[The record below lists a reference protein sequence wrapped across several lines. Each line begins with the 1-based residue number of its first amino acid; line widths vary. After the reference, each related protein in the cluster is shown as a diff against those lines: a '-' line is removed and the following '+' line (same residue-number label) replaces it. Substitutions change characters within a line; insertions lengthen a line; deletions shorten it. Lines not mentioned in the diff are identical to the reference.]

1 MPGGRPKYKPTE
13 ADRNTVRSMAATGF
27 TQEQIATCLGTAGID
42 PKTMREHFAVELDTA
57 ANKANAAVANRAYQM
72 AVAGNPPAATFFWLK
87 CRAGWKDS
95 AGPGSDGAGKTVQLV
110 VVPSGQPAPG
120 GETASSPAITV
131 QVQAAGKSRLP
142 LTLAARLNQCFEG
155 YRLVAFQDSGGIMDD
170 SAGGTQRVFITVPV
184 MPWVGGLVGGTAADS
199 RRKSGTEAEK
209 PAKPE
214 PGGRNGSDS
223 NATG

>member
-1 MPGGRPKYKPTE
+1 MR
-13 ADRNTVRSMAATGF
+13 VAA
-27 TQEQIATCLGTAGID
+27 
-42 PKTMREHFAVELDTA
+42 
-57 ANKANAAVANRAYQM
+57 
-72 AVAGNPPAATFFWLK
+72 
-87 CRAGWKDS
+87 
-95 AGPGSDGAGKTVQLV
+95 
-110 VVPSGQPAPG
+110 
-120 GETASSPAITV
+120 
-131 QVQAAGKSRLP
+131 KSRLP

>member
-13 ADRNTVRSMAATGF
+13 ADRNTVKSMAATGF
-27 TQEQIATCLGTAGID
+27 RQEQIASCLGTAGID

-57 ANKANAAVANRAYQM
+57 ANRANAAVANRAYQM

-87 CRAGWKDS
+87 CRAGWKEL
-95 AGPGSDGAGKTVQLV
+95 ADGAGGGRASLV
-110 VVPSGQPAPG
+110 VVLPAGQPLPAA
-120 GETASSPAITV
+120 TVSSLAIN
-131 QVQAAGKSRLP
+131 AGATR
-142 LTLAARLNQCFEG
+142 R
-155 YRLVAFQDSGGIMDD
+155 
-170 SAGGTQRVFITVPV
+170 GTHNGQV
-184 MPWVGGLVGGTAADS
+184 MPCVVGLVGGTVADS
-199 RRKSGTEAEK
+199 RRESGTEAEK

>member
-27 TQEQIATCLGTAGID
+27 TQEQIASCLGTAGID

-87 CRAGWKDS
+87 CRAGWKDL
-95 AGPGSDGAGKTVQLV
+95 ADGAGGGRTSRVV
-110 VVPSGQPAPG
+110 VVPAGQPLPAA
-120 GETASSPAITV
+120 TALSLAIK
-131 QVQAAGKSRLP
+131 AG
-142 LTLAARLNQCFEG
+142 A
-155 YRLVAFQDSGGIMDD
+155 
-170 SAGGTQRVFITVPV
+170 TQRGAHNGRV
-184 MPWVGGLVGGTAADS
+184 MPCVRGLVGGTAADS